1 MLAWFLFAVVVVGW
15 GSTFLGIRVGLEGF
29 TVLGLVSA
37 RNLLAAG
44 AALLLARVR
53 GEAPVPRSEW
63 LRQASLGLLLVLA
76 GNTLTA
82 AAQQYL
88 STGLTGLLNATI
100 SLWIVLLASRTEVM
114 PRRVWVGVGLGL
126 LGVALLLLPGDRI
139 RVHPAGFLLMMGSTL
154 SFSIGALVQ
163 RKRPSAGGIFG
174 VLAIQMGTSGLVAGG
189 LASVGSGFVHG
200 PLGGSVLGSL
210 VFLAAVPSLAAY
222 AAFATLSRLW
232 PPSRFGIY
240 AVLTPLV
247 AVGLGSLALREPLTL
262 RMVLAMGITLGG
274 VALAQRR

>member
-1 MLAWFLFAVVVVGW
+1 MLAWVFFAVVVVGW
-15 GSTFLGIRVGLEGF
+15 GSTFLGIRVGLAGF
-29 TVLGLVSA
+29 TVLGLVSV
-37 RNLLAAG
+37 RNLLAAL
-44 AALLLARVR
+44 AALLFARLR

-63 LRQASLGLLLVLA
+63 LRQAGLGLLLVLA

-114 PRRVWVGVGLGL
+114 PRRVWAGVALGL
-126 LGVALLLLPGDRI
+126 VGVALLLLPGDRI
-139 RVHPAGFLLMMGSTL
+139 RVHPMGFLLMMGSTL
-154 SFSIGALVQ
+154 AFSVGALAQ
-163 RKRPSAGGIFG
+163 RTRPSQGGTFG
-174 VLAIQMGTSGLVAGG
+174 VLALQMGSSGLVAGG
-189 LASVGSGFVHG
+189 MAAVGTGFVHAPITG
-200 PLGGSVLGSL
+200 SALGALL
-210 VFLAAVPSLAAY
+210 FLAAVPSLAAY
-222 AAFATLSRLW
+222 AAFAALTRLW

-262 RMVLAMGITLGG
+262 RMVLAMGVTLGG